1 MNSAWASLQGLD
13 IAIFGYSGVQRSIG
27 GVSAIA
33 FHVVGGAGSEGQAGL
48 LSPIAGSE
56 IFAAQDDEGALG
68 PRQMLPDPL
77 SRRD

>member
-33 FHVVGGAGSEGQAGL
+33 FRVVGVRLGRPGRIDEPHRRLRDFRGAG
-48 LSPIAGSE
+48 
-56 IFAAQDDEGALG
+56 
-68 PRQMLPDPL
+68 
-77 SRRD
+77 